1 MVTLEQLRKQPQEH
15 YMEWRGRRLM
25 VKEVIKLME
34 EELERTNALLE
45 RVRKSKQISDIK

>member
-34 EELERTNALLE
+34 AELERTSALLE
-45 RVRKSKQISDIK
+45 KIRKSKQVSDIK